1 MEPLATIL
9 TNTYTRTALNSRLS
23 LLKEFLQYQYFSA
36 HDSPNLFFL
45 LNEFFNQRG
54 LSRDE
59 FNALLAWDY
68 PFYGQF
74 NRQNFY
80 AGIEA
85 LEKEAKTLPEVVL
98 FLPFS
103 PTLYEIPK
111 LGGWFRRSL
120 SPQTILDIKYD
131 GSLIGGCSVVWKGV
145 YHDFSLKYYLTK
157 CKPAI
162 KEVVEGYL
170 KVGSG
175 AQIV

>member
-9 TNTYTRTALNSRLS
+9 TNTYTRTTLNGRLS
-23 LLKEFLQYQYFSA
+23 LLRQFLEYRYFTA
-36 HDSPNLFFL
+36 HASPNLFFL
-45 LNEFFNQRG
+45 LNEFFNQKG

-68 PFYGQF
+68 PFYATF

-80 AGIEA
+80 GAVEA
-85 LEKEAKTLPEVVL
+85 LEEEARKLPEVVL

-103 PTLYEIPK
+103 PTIYEIPK
-111 LGGWFRRSL
+111 LCGWVRQNV
-120 SPQTILDIKYD
+120 SPRTILNVKFD

-145 YHDFSLKYYLTK
+145 YHDFSLKYYLQK
-157 CKPAI
+157 SKPAI
-162 KEVVEGYL
+162 KQVVEDYL